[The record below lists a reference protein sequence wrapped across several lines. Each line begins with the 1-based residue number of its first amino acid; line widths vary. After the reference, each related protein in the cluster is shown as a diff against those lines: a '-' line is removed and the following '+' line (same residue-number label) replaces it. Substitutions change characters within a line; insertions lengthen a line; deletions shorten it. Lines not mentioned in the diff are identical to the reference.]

1 MIMKVLIVKER
12 KKVFINFNT
21 TQHRNTATTQHRNN
35 TTPQHHNTA
44 TQHNTTQHADYVGQR
59 LFVKQFNPFLSVFY
73 MLKNG
78 FFILN
83 GGDCCD

>member
-21 TQHRNTATTQHRNN
+21 TQR
-35 TTPQHHNTA
+35 
-44 TQHNTTQHADYVGQR
+44 NTTQHADYVGQR

>member
-12 KKVFINFNT
+12 KKVFINF
-21 TQHRNTATTQHRNN
+21 
-35 TTPQHHNTA
+35 
-44 TQHNTTQHADYVGQR
+44 NTTQHADYVGQR

>member
-21 TQHRNTATTQHRNN
+21 TQRNT
-35 TTPQHHNTA
+35 

>member
-1 MIMKVLIVKER
+1 MNIMITQH
-12 KKVFINFNT
+12 NT
-21 TQHRNTATTQHRNN
+21 TQHNRAKFKLAAAEILLEVVDKE
-35 TTPQHHNTA
+35 HNT

>member
-21 TQHRNTATTQHRNN
+21 TQHV
-35 TTPQHHNTA
+35 
-44 TQHNTTQHADYVGQR
+44 DYVGQR
-59 LFVKQFNPFLSVFY
+59 LFVKQFNLFLSVFY

>member
-12 KKVFINFNT
+12 NKVFIKFNT
-21 TQHRNTATTQHRNN
+21 TQHNTTQHN
-35 TTPQHHNTA
+35 T
-44 TQHNTTQHADYVGQR
+44 TQHNTTQHADYVSQR

-78 FFILN
+78 FFNLYRLVVEF
-83 GGDCCD
+83 

>member
-12 KKVFINFNT
+12 KKCSLIL
-21 TQHRNTATTQHRNN
+21 
-35 TTPQHHNTA
+35 
-44 TQHNTTQHADYVGQR
+44 TQHNTTQHVDYVGQR

>member
-21 TQHRNTATTQHRNN
+21 TQH
-35 TTPQHHNTA
+35 
-44 TQHNTTQHADYVGQR
+44 NTTQHVDYVGQR
-59 LFVKQFNPFLSVFY
+59 LFVKPFNPFLSIFNI
-73 MLKNG
+73 LKNG
-78 FFILN
+78 FFYLN

>member
-1 MIMKVLIVKER
+1 M
-12 KKVFINFNT
+12 FIKFNT
-21 TQHRNTATTQHRNN
+21 TQHNT
-35 TTPQHHNTA
+35 

>member
-12 KKVFINFNT
+12 KKVFINF
-21 TQHRNTATTQHRNN
+21 
-35 TTPQHHNTA
+35 
-44 TQHNTTQHADYVGQR
+44 NTTQHADYVGQR

-78 FFILN
+78 FFI
-83 GGDCCD
+83 

>member
-21 TQHRNTATTQHRNN
+21 TQH
-35 TTPQHHNTA
+35 
-44 TQHNTTQHADYVGQR
+44 NTTQHNLDYLGQG

>member
-21 TQHRNTATTQHRNN
+21 TQRNT
-35 TTPQHHNTA
+35 

-78 FFILN
+78 FFNLHRLVVEF
-83 GGDCCD
+83 

>member
-21 TQHRNTATTQHRNN
+21 TQR
-35 TTPQHHNTA
+35 
-44 TQHNTTQHADYVGQR
+44 NTTQHADYVGQR

-78 FFILN
+78 FFNLHRLVVEF
-83 GGDCCD
+83 